1 MRRQVIALLS
11 AAALLFSGGVVNAE
25 AAAPETPQVIV
36 TPSLQEVLGSTHTS
50 GRYYFGEE
58 DFLNEGA
65 ERMLSLGS
73 SSIKVWLSAK
83 PQESYSYNSEWPAN
97 IGQPD
102 GPQSLLEIL
111 LLPYYQEFLEKDF
124 QVFVFEAIEF
134 GPFRSG
140 GGAEL
145 TTIWKDGLSPAEKER
160 VEDQFYELTRYLQ
173 TRFAH
178 TGKTFVLQNWEGDNA
193 LRAWETPP
201 AELPAAIQG
210 MIDWSN
216 ARQDGISRARQE
228 AGDMGVT
235 VAGAL
240 EITRIPA
247 GGEVFDHKLVVDEV
261 VPYTHMDLYSLS
273 TWGTRLPGEEQ
284 ELLAKLAYYKDKAP
298 DSALYGADNLMLG
311 EFGAYETTYN
321 KPESFPQNNYEA
333 TLSLGR
339 DNEFNE
345 TTGRAQLVANRK
357 QLEYALQM
365 GVRFALYWE
374 LYDNGLKD
382 GIALDSLTPDE
393 RGYKVARMD
402 QLRGVWLIRQD
413 GSYTPTWHYF
423 ANLYNPQTVTDYLN
437 DWSRTYSRTSNLEFV
452 NEGAA
457 SRAEGDR
464 SRAVNPSGAD
474 GSLVYRLANP
484 ISSFSAKVFHVDGL
498 DGRLEFYVSADGTG
512 WTPVEMAVTPG
523 YAGQAGSWQSAF
535 AVSSSALP
543 PDSIYLKAVLKGN
556 TADSLELSG
565 IQINSAEGLADP
577 HSVYYN
583 PAELTGLLLDGQPIQ
598 GVNSLMLVK
607 YPYDDSLPQ
616 VPQAFDPVVAGYK
629 VFLPG
634 DAAEPPVIQGVVN
647 DPRLRVEVTQ
657 AASIPGTAQIRVSS
671 PDGSSQA
678 SYRVEFARELTAAL
692 TAEAAAGTGEELA
705 LDYSLRHVARGIQAQ
720 DVILG
725 FDPQMLEWKD
735 AAALNSVTRIT
746 YAGQEAPGRVRIMA
760 AGLGAGNAIDQ
771 DGAFLRFT
779 FLTKAPGQTVVT
791 LEQTAAAEANG
802 MEWIPGREHSAVT
815 IVNASGDDDG
825 ESGSGNASGGDDG
838 ESGSGNA
845 SGGDDGES
853 GSGNGLV
860 GQDAARI
867 TSGRIE
873 KSPELSTGRENRL
886 EALVRVTA
894 EELRQALGEDGSQ
907 VAIPVSPPEGQ
918 TLTQAAVELPF
929 SAAAE
934 LAFRSLPVR
943 LTVSSPLGAYTIP
956 LSGLA
961 KLPETSGQAATL
973 RLIIASASGSTAE
986 EALRAQFTL
995 ASPVTEFRAVVSTAE
1010 GERALELPVV
1020 SHGSTP
1026 ASRIF
1031 PITMLGFNPEL
1042 AAGVKV
1048 EADDSIRYVPAYFH
1062 REGAAWSGEL
1072 FDSANGFYAVA
1083 VSAGQ
1088 PFADAAAHW
1097 SRRDIAML
1105 AARGIVQGQAEGSF
1119 RPNLPMT
1126 RAELAA
1132 LLVRGLGLKED
1143 PRSVAVFTD
1152 VPGEGWQAGA
1162 VGAALAAGL
1171 LHGNGDGSFRPD
1183 ASVTREELAVILDN
1197 ALAWAGVTVPA
1208 DSSEVSLARFEDSR
1222 LISDWAEEAVVRATA
1237 AGIIEGRTDSLL
1249 DAKGEATRAEAA
1261 VMVKR
1266 LLMKARFIN
1275 P

>member
-1 MRRQVIALLS
+1 MRRQAIALLS
-11 AAALLFSGGVVNAE
+11 SVALLFSGLPGLPGGVRNAE
-25 AAAPETPQVIV
+25 AAALETPQVIV
-36 TPSLQEVLGSTHTS
+36 TPPLQEVLGSTHTS

-83 PQESYSYNSEWPAN
+83 PQESYPYNSEWPAN

-111 LLPYYQEFLEKDF
+111 MLPHYQELLEKDF

-134 GPFRSG
+134 GPLRSG

-160 VEDQFYELTRYLQ
+160 VEEQFYELTRYLL

-178 TGKTFVLQNWEGDNA
+178 TGKTFLLQNWEGDNA

-201 AELPAAIQG
+201 AQLPTAIQG

-216 ARQDGISRARQE
+216 ARQDGINRARLE
-228 AGDMGVT
+228 AGDIGVT

-240 EITRIPA
+240 EVTRIPA

-261 VPYTHMDLYSLS
+261 VPHTHMDLYSLS

-333 TLSLGR
+333 TLSPGR

-382 GIALDSLTPDE
+382 GITLDSLTPDE
-393 RGYKVARMD
+393 RGYKVARME
-402 QLRGVWLIRQD
+402 QLRGVWLVRQD

-423 ANLYNPQTVTDYLN
+423 ANLYNPKTVTDYLN

-452 NEGAA
+452 REGAA
-457 SRAEGDR
+457 SRAEGDT
-464 SRAVNPSGAD
+464 SRAVNSSGAD
-474 GSLVYRLANP
+474 GSLVYRLAKP
-484 ISSFSAKVFHVDGL
+484 ISSFSAKLFHTDGL
-498 DGRLEFYVSADGTG
+498 AGKLEFYASADGTD
-512 WTPVEMAVTPG
+512 WTAVETAVTPG
-523 YAGQAGSWQSAF
+523 AAGQPGSWQSAF
-535 AVSSSALP
+535 AGSSALP
-543 PDSIYLKAVLKGN
+543 PDSIYLRAVLKGN
-556 TADSLELSG
+556 TAGSLELSG
-565 IQINSAEGLADP
+565 IQINSEEGLADP

-583 PAELTGLLLDGQPIQ
+583 PAELTGLLLDGKPLQAW
-598 GVNSLMLVK
+598 NSLMLVK

-616 VPQAFDPVVAGYK
+616 VPQAFDPAVAGYK
-629 VFLPG
+629 VFLPV
-634 DAAEPPVIQGVVN
+634 DAAESPVIEGIVN
-647 DPRLRVEVTQ
+647 DPRLQVEVTQ
-657 AASIPGTAQIRVSS
+657 ADSIPGTAQIRVSS

-692 TAEAAAGTGEELA
+692 TPEAAVGTGKELA

-720 DVILG
+720 DIVLG

-746 YAGQEAPGRVRIMA
+746 YAGQESPGRVRIMA
-760 AGLGAGNAIDQ
+760 AALGADSAIDR
-771 DGAFLRFT
+771 DGPLLRFT
-779 FLTKAPGQTVVT
+779 FLAKAPGQTAVT

-802 MEWIPGREHSAVT
+802 MEWIPGRQHSAVT
-815 IVNASGDDDG
+815 VGEASGG
-825 ESGSGNASGGDDG
+825 ESGGSGD
-838 ESGSGNA
+838 SGSGP
-845 SGGDDGES
+845 SGG
-853 GSGNGLV
+853 GNGAAA
-860 GQDAARI
+860 GQAAARI
-867 TSGRIE
+867 VPGRIE
-873 KSPELSTGRENRL
+873 KSPELSPGRENRL

-907 VAIPVSPPEGQ
+907 VDIPVSAPEGR
-918 TLTQAAVELPF
+918 TLTQAAVELPL
-929 SAAAE
+929 SALAE
-934 LAFRSLPVR
+934 LSSRSLPVR
-943 LTVSSPLGAYTIP
+943 LTVSSPLGAYTVP
-956 LSGLA
+956 LGTLP
-961 KLPETSGQAATL
+961 KLPETPGQAATL
-973 RLIIASASGSTAE
+973 RLIIASAAGSKAE
-986 EALRAQFTL
+986 ETLRAQFAL
-995 ASPVTEFRAVVSTAE
+995 ASPVTEFRAAVSTAE
-1010 GERALELPVV
+1010 GERSLELPVG
-1020 SHGSTP
+1020 SHGSSS
-1026 ASRIF
+1026 ASRTL
-1031 PITMLGFNPEL
+1031 PVTLPGFTPEL

-1048 EADDSIRYVPAYFH
+1048 EADGSIRYMPAYFH
-1062 REGAAWSGEL
+1062 REGTVWSGEL
-1072 FDSANGFYAVA
+1072 FEAGSGFYAVA
-1083 VSAGQ
+1083 VSSGQ
-1088 PFADAAAHW
+1088 PFADTVSHW
-1097 SRRDIAML
+1097 GNQDIAML
-1105 AARGIVQGQAEGSF
+1105 AARGIVRGQAEGSYG
-1119 RPNLPMT
+1119 PDLSLT

-1132 LLVRGLGLKED
+1132 MLVRGLGLKEEL
-1143 PRSVAVFTD
+1143 RSAAGFTD

-1171 LHGNGDGSFRPD
+1171 IHGNGDGSFRPD
-1183 ASVTREELAVILDN
+1183 APVTREELAVMMDN

-1208 DSSEVSLARFEDSR
+1208 DSSEAALARFEDR
-1222 LISDWAEEAVVRATA
+1222 GLLSDWAAEAIARTAA
-1237 AGIIEGRTDSLL
+1237 AGIVEGRTDSLL
-1249 DAKGEATRAEAA
+1249 AAKGEATRAEAA

-1266 LLMKARFIN
+1266 LLVKARFMN